1 MIKGTMNQEELM
13 AKYQPRQ
20 LENQVEFETIMS
32 EMNNEQSLLNHPYI
46 DRKMEIIKKRELL
59 MIQLNSVKSQLSAL
73 SAEYQDIEIKMKEI
87 NRAYHAV
94 KHEFIVLNPRERFI
108 KPREVCE

>member
-1 MIKGTMNQEELM
+1 MIKATMNQEELM

-46 DRKMEIIKKRELL
+46 DRKREI
-59 MIQLNSVKSQLSAL
+59 V
-73 SAEYQDIEIKMKEI
+73 
-87 NRAYHAV
+87 
-94 KHEFIVLNPRERFI
+94 
-108 KPREVCE
+108 

>member
-1 MIKGTMNQEELM
+1 MNQEELM

-20 LENQVEFETIMS
+20 LDNQVEFETIMS

-46 DRKMEIIKKRELL
+46 DRKMEIIKKREML
-59 MIQLNSVKSQLSAL
+59 MIQLNSVKTQLAAL

-108 KPREVCE
+108 KPKEQE

>member
-1 MIKGTMNQEELM
+1 MNQEELM

-46 DRKMEIIKKRELL
+46 DRKREIVKQRELL
-59 MIQLNSVKSQLSAL
+59 KIQINSVKTQLSAL
-73 SAEYQDIEIKMKEI
+73 SAEYQDIEAKQKEI

-94 KHEFIVLNPRERFI
+94 KNEFIVLNPRERFI

>member
-1 MIKGTMNQEELM
+1 MNQEELM

-59 MIQLNSVKSQLSAL
+59 MIQLNSVKSQLAAL
-73 SAEYQDIEIKMKEI
+73 SVEYQDIEAKQKEI

-94 KHEFIVLNPRERFI
+94 KHEFILLNPRERFI

>member
-1 MIKGTMNQEELM
+1 MNQEELM

-46 DRKMEIIKKRELL
+46 DRKMETIKKRELL
-59 MIQLNSVKSQLSAL
+59 MIQLNSVKSQLAAL
-73 SAEYQDIEIKMKEI
+73 SVEYQDIEAKQKEI